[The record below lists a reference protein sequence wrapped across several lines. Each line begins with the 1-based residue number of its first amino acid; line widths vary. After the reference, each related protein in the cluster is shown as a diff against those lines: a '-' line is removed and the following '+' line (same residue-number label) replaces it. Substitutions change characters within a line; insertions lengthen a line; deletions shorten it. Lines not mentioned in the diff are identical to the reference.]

1 MRDDTAATPAPRI
14 FLSKGDITELE
25 VDYVTRAMR
34 SGWVAPL
41 GPEVDGFE
49 ADIAQRV
56 GVAGA
61 LALSSGTSALHLAL
75 IHLGA
80 GPGTLVLCPSMTF
93 AATANA
99 ITYTG
104 AEPIFVDSLPGDA
117 NVDPALMLAAADDLL
132 DQGKKVVAAIPVDL
146 YGRAC
151 DYDVLEPGL
160 AERNIPLLEDAAEAL
175 GATYLGRAAGGFG
188 RASALSF
195 NGNKIMTTSGGGML
209 LSDDVDLLAHARKLS
224 TQAREPF
231 PWYEHQEVGYNFRLS
246 NILAAIGRA
255 QLTRLDSMIARRRE
269 IREAYREYLS
279 DLDVRFLPD
288 AATPR
293 PDNSGDNAWLTS
305 IIFNDASVDIDVVMA
320 KLDKGGIEARHLWK
334 PMHQQPIFRGSVAYL
349 NGTSDRLFAH
359 GMNLPSGS
367 TMSDDD
373 VARVSRGLHD
383 ALAGHD
389 V

>member
-1 MRDDTAATPAPRI
+1 
-14 FLSKGDITELE
+14 
-25 VDYVTRAMR
+25 
-34 SGWVAPL
+34 
-41 GPEVDGFE
+41 
-49 ADIAQRV
+49 
-56 GVAGA
+56 
-61 LALSSGTSALHLAL
+61 
-75 IHLGA
+75 
-80 GPGTLVLCPSMTF
+80 
-93 AATANA
+93 
-99 ITYTG
+99 
-104 AEPIFVDSLPGDA
+104 
-117 NVDPALMLAAADDLL
+117 
-132 DQGKKVVAAIPVDL
+132 
-146 YGRAC
+146 
-151 DYDVLEPGL
+151 
-160 AERNIPLLEDAAEAL
+160 
-175 GATYLGRAAGGFG
+175 
-188 RASALSF
+188 
-195 NGNKIMTTSGGGML
+195 
-209 LSDDVDLLAHARKLS
+209 
-224 TQAREPF
+224 
-231 PWYEHQEVGYNFRLS
+231 
-246 NILAAIGRA
+246 
-255 QLTRLDSMIARRRE
+255 MIARRRE

-320 KLDKGGIEARHLWK
+320 KLDKGGIEARHLRK